1 MPPWTEGNSNKG
13 APEHVSPGP
22 EPPAPSPSPD
32 TNSTTGFVWLFF
44 GAIFLLGAIPI
55 ARPRTVADTD
65 PGPRAIPLCLS
76 FILLSTGI
84 AQTASHLRR
93 KRPTEGGEEKTATQP
108 DQKRYSR
115 LAIGF
120 FLSLWIYLAAIW
132 LAGFLLATLL
142 YSTLSMRALGT
153 RWTTAAVVSALLTG
167 AIYLLFE
174 IVFAVLLPLGW
185 IWGG

>member
-1 MPPWTEGNSNKG
+1 MPPENQGNSQT
-13 APEHVSPGP
+13 APTEYIFPGT
-22 EPPAPSPSPD
+22 ESELPSPSPE
-32 TNSTTGFVWLFF
+32 TTSTTGFVWLFF

-55 ARPRTVADTD
+55 ARPRTVADAD

-93 KRPTEGGEEKTATQP
+93 KRPTEGGEEKTATQS
-108 DQKRYSR
+108 DQQRYSR

-120 FLSLWIYLAAIW
+120 FISLWIYLAAIW
-132 LAGFLLATLL
+132 LAGFLLATLF